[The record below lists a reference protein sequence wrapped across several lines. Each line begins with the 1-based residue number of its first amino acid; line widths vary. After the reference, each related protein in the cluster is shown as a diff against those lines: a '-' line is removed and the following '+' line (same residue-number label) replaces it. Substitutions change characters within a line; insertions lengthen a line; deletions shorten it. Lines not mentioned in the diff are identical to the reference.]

1 MEKSIE
7 SIWKDGFLNN
17 DALVA
22 PKLNDLYNQK
32 SIDIVD
38 KFRRM
43 YKINIIGIIVF
54 ALIFLP
60 IAIITKIPYMGM
72 PMFILF
78 LTVAFYGS
86 KFKKKLD
93 NINKNQNSYQYLKT
107 FDNWTKE
114 MIMFNT
120 KLSRYLYPYVFLS
133 MVAGFWFGSFG
144 GNIPGIDLVNK
155 LLIDYPDMIM
165 VFGVPLFGWIGVII
179 VVILLSI
186 FGGRIGKWDV
196 NIGYGRI
203 LRRLE
208 TLLKDMEE
216 LRASS

>member
-78 LTVAFYGS
+78 LTIAFFGS

-155 LLIDYPDMIM
+155 LLIDHPDMIM

-179 VVILLSI
+179 VVTLLSF

-203 LRRLE
+203 LRRLD

-216 LRASS
+216 LKASS

>member
-7 SIWKDGFLNN
+7 SIWKEGFLEN

-22 PKLNDLYNQK
+22 PKLNNLYNQK

-43 YKINIIGIIVF
+43 YKINIIFIVLF
-54 ALIFLP
+54 ALILLP
-60 IAIITKIPYMGM
+60 ITLVVNMPYMGM

-78 LTVAFYGS
+78 GVITFFAA

-93 NINKNQNSYQYLKT
+93 AINKNSNSYEYLKT

-114 MIMFNT
+114 MTNFNT

-144 GNIPGIDLVNK
+144 GNIPGNELIDLLVQKYPNTI
-155 LLIDYPDMIM
+155 LI
-165 VFGVPLFGWIGVII
+165 FGIPLFILII
-179 VVILLSI
+179 L
-186 FGGRIGKWDV
+186 
-196 NIGYGRI
+196 
-203 LRRLE
+203 
-208 TLLKDMEE
+208 
-216 LRASS
+216 

>member
-7 SIWKDGFLNN
+7 TIWKEGFLKK
-17 DALVA
+17 DALII
-22 PKLNDLYNQK
+22 PRLNDLYNQK

-43 YKINIIGIIVF
+43 YKINIVGLIVF

-60 IAIITKIPYMGM
+60 IAIITKIPYMGI

-78 LTVAFYGS
+78 LTIAFFGS
-86 KFKKKLD
+86 KFKMKLD
-93 NINKNQNSYQYLKT
+93 NINKSLNSYLYLKT

-114 MIMFNT
+114 MIGFNT

-144 GNIPGIDLVNK
+144 GNVPGNDLVNK
-155 LLIDYPDMIM
+155 LLVDNPDMIL
-165 VFGVPLFGWIGVII
+165 VFGIPLYGLIAVLL
-179 VVILLSI
+179 VVTLLSI

-196 NIGYGRI
+196 NIVYGRI
-203 LRRLE
+203 LRRLD
-208 TLLKDMEE
+208 TLLRDIEE
-216 LRASS
+216 LRASK